1 MFQFKAF
8 QGLKESVITRKTVQ
22 FFLESEVA
30 QVFRKWCEN
39 IIFPEEIF
47 FQTLC
52 RIDQEIYYETEKIV
66 HRKAIGE
73 KEIGAPLQGSL
84 SQILVKV
91 CQRLCGTC
99 ITV

>member
-1 MFQFKAF
+1 MFQFIAF

-66 HRKAIGE
+66 QGIE
-73 KEIGAPLQGSL
+73 KSINHMVFLAPFHFEVSFTIYV
-84 SQILVKV
+84 S
-91 CQRLCGTC
+91 
-99 ITV
+99 